1 MYAAV
6 VLMTCLTQ
14 VQNMR
19 SSHADVEA
27 RAASDP
33 LMSLAVLLTAANP
46 SATWTAPLAGLH
58 SSKRPSSAVSASRHA
73 DARFST
79 VTTPEEALDT
89 AIDVGSAKA
98 ELGRKLL
105 EDEMISSS
113 LLSWRAGRFGSGDRY
128 ANMQQPCMDLVERLE
143 SEFQG
148 EDLDMDNL
156 RGRWQLIFTNDSVT
170 RSSPFFWVLKEMFE
184 TDPVSHFFDRSSR
197 VKASTDLFSKAYFKT
212 LDIFLYGPMS
222 VGEAYQE
229 ITDTELVSE
238 VDLRNL
244 VGAFVMT
251 TTSTLDSIQGRVL
264 ELTMKTTQAVKGNI
278 DDFLPDIV
286 KMGNVKFPSGL
297 MFERI
302 KPGITTVRAEVTYL
316 SDELRVTRHQNN
328 VYVHRKIS

>member
-170 RSSPFFWVLKEMFE
+170 RSSPFFWVLKELMQ
-184 TDPVSHFFDRSSR
+184 TG
-197 VKASTDLFSKAYFKT
+197 SKAYFKT